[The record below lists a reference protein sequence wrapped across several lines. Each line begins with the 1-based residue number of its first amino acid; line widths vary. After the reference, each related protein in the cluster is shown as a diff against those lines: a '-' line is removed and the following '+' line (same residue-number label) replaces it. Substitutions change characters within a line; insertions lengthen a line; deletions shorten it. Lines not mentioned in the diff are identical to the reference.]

1 MGRGGVGGGKR
12 TDAWFMRHCV
22 RWHKSARRGHVKL
35 KPNPSDSDRSE
46 IQVDVVDLAPGSRPF
61 FEEST
66 PAAGFGPPLES

>member
-1 MGRGGVGGGKR
+1 MQF
-12 TDAWFMRHCV
+12 AWHRVSVVLIQV
-22 RWHKSARRGHVKL
+22 RAPR
-35 KPNPSDSDRSE
+35 KPPPRCFVNLISNLSDSDGSE